1 MANKKITELTA
12 LTTPDNA
19 DLFAIVDISLP
30 ETKNITYADLKAA
43 VISGLGSVYQPLN
56 SKLTTFAALADAAG
70 VLTSDGAGHYSWGS
84 AGSGLSPTG
93 SDVGATSQ
101 IQVFTNGIKT
111 AAQDGVDIQPFGT
124 SAGNTGEL
132 RFYELAAN
140 GTNYTGFK
148 SADNNGSGNTIWTLP
163 AADGLNGQ
171 ALKTNA
177 SGVLSWGSVASPAGS
192 TGDIQFNTAGD
203 LNANG
208 DGYFVWDNSDHFQL
222 LLKNSSGISFPSYSF
237 VDAPTMGMYY
247 DSGNLGITAASGN
260 MILTCAGLSMNGNA
274 GFTGTGTYINF
285 TIENGIITSAS

>member
-30 ETKNITYADLKAA
+30 ETKKITFADLKTACITGI
-43 VISGLGSVYQPLN
+43 V
-56 SKLTTFAALADAAG
+56 
-70 VLTSDGAGHYSWGS
+70 
-84 AGSGLSPTG
+84 SGLSPTG

-101 IQVFTNGIKT
+101 IQVFTKGIKT

-140 GTNYTGFK
+140 GTDYVGFK
-148 SADNNGSGNTIWTLP
+148 SKDGLGATTIYTLPELDGDAGYALTTNGSALLGWTAFP
-163 AADGLNGQ
+163 IANPPGGGE
-171 ALKTNA
+171 NA
-177 SGVLSWGSVASPAGS
+177 
-192 TGDIQFNTAGD
+192 IQYQ
-203 LNANG
+203 NG
-208 DGYFVWDNSDHFQL
+208 DGGFSGNGDGFFNWDPGNLQL
-222 LLKNSSGISFPSYSF
+222 LLKNESGISFPSYSF

-247 DSGNLGITAASGN
+247 DSGNVGITADSGN
-260 MILTCAGLSMNGNA
+260 VLLTCAGLSINGNA